1 MIVTGAN
8 IAQKDDP
15 LTKIKVEYL
24 YHKIRQPNAEIE
36 ARIRQ
41 LRIVKQLDPRQYSHL
56 KRQLPY
62 VVCGIFNP
70 LFRRTEN
77 FAYTEYFILDIDKIE
92 EKGLSL
98 ESLRQQF
105 QSDSRVM
112 LCFESPGNDGL
123 KIMFRL
129 AERCYD
135 ASVYSIFYKA
145 FALKFASE
153 YSLEQVIDART
164 SDVARACF
172 VSMDP
177 LAYYNPI
184 ADPVD
189 MKRFVNLHDSSELL
203 RQKKGL
209 DLQFPTAPGS
219 DEIRDYQGP
228 DAETMNKIKSL
239 LKTGRPQ
246 LAEREVIVP
255 PQLDELMEGLS
266 GAIAEAGVVLKEVK
280 NIQYGKKIIMS
291 TGLREAEV
299 NLFFG
304 KKGFSVVQSGRRGT
318 NEELNKL
325 MAGLIEQYIAGV
337 T

>member
-70 LFRRTEN
+70 LYRRTEN

-184 ADPVD
+184 ADSVD
-189 MKRFVNLHDSSELL
+189 MKLFVNLHDSSELL

-228 DAETMNKIKSL
+228 DADTMNKIKSL
-239 LKTGRPQ
+239 LKTGRLQ

-255 PQLDELMEGLS
+255 PQLDELMDGLS
-266 GAIAEAGVVLKEVK
+266 GAIAEAGVVLKAVM

-291 TGLREAEV
+291 TGLREAEI

-304 KKGFSVVQSGRRGT
+304 KRGFSVVQSGRRGT